1 MYNYFNDYVTVNNT
15 NVEWRWRKYG
25 CWSSETGSDWCNQ
38 ELGWNQWS
46 TELDWPTFHFFFIY

>member
-46 TELDWPTFHFFFIY
+46 TELDW